1 MITNTRRAPRLQIP
15 ALIPVRDR
23 MTDSVIGRLSNV
35 SETGMLVIA
44 SEPLL
49 EDALYQ
55 LQFPIPDRRGGEI
68 DIDVG
73 VHLPKQTLWG
83 RIVCPPSF
91 RSAFKA
97 HFSMTPARL
106 AASPITREINAGSKP
121 AAASAVAP
129 RSSST

>member
-15 ALIPVRDR
+15 ALIPIRDR

-55 LQFPIPDRRGGEI
+55 LQFPIPDGRGGEI
-68 DIDVG
+68 DVDVG
-73 VHLPKQTLWG
+73 VHLLW
-83 RIVCPPSF
+83 R
-91 RSAFKA
+91 
-97 HFSMTPARL
+97 TPAHTPDHCWAGFRFLTLDRQHREQL
-106 AASPITREINAGSKP
+106 ARWIEGSLP
-121 AAASAVAP
+121 A
-129 RSSST
+129 T